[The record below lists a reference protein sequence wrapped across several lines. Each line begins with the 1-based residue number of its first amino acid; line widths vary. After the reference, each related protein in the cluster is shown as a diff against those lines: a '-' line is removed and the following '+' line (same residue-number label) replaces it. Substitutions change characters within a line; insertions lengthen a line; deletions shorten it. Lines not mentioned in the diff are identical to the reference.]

1 MSGAMPIYL
10 DHHATTPADPRVI
23 EAMLPWFGHR
33 FGNPHSVDHEWGWQA
48 EEAVEQARR
57 QVANLVGATPSEV
70 IFTSGATEAN
80 NLALLGLA
88 PALRS
93 LAATRQAGPP
103 HIVASPFEH
112 SCVTACLDA
121 LQRDG
126 FAVTRLRAGV
136 DGVVEPRA
144 LERALTPATVLV
156 TVIAASHEIGTI
168 QPLAALAGLCWE
180 AGAVLH
186 SDAAQAAGKIPFDIG
201 TVNLA
206 TLSAHKIYGPKGIG
220 ALIVRGA
227 VRQLLRPIQ
236 HGGGQEGGLRSG
248 TVPVPL
254 AVGFGVAA
262 TIAAEAMV
270 AEGKRL
276 KALRTRLL
284 AGLAAAGL
292 DFAVNGDLDRRLPGN
307 LSLRFAG
314 IDAATLIARVRDR
327 IAISAG
333 AACASAVREP
343 SPGLLAL
350 GLDAEQALATIRI
363 GLGRAT
369 TEAEIDTAIA
379 VFSAA
384 LSERS

>member
-93 LAATRQAGPP
+93 LAATRKAGPP

-112 SCVTACLDA
+112 SCVTACLAA
-121 LQRDG
+121 LQQEG
-126 FAVTRLRAGV
+126 FAVTLLPAGF

-144 LERALTPATVLV
+144 LEQALTPATVLV
-156 TVIAASHEIGTI
+156 TVTAASHEIGTV
-168 QPLAALAGLCWE
+168 QPVAALAGLSWE

-201 TVNLA
+201 AVNLA

-220 ALIVRGA
+220 ALVRSEE
-227 VRQLLRPIQ
+227 RR
-236 HGGGQEGGLRSG
+236 
-248 TVPVPL
+248 
-254 AVGFGVAA
+254 VGK
-262 TIAAEAMV
+262 E
-270 AEGKRL
+270 
-276 KALRTRLL
+276 
-284 AGLAAAGL
+284 
-292 DFAVNGDLDRRLPGN
+292 
-307 LSLRFAG
+307 
-314 IDAATLIARVRDR
+314 
-327 IAISAG
+327 
-333 AACASAVREP
+333 C
-343 SPGLLAL
+343 
-350 GLDAEQALATIRI
+350 
-363 GLGRAT
+363 
-369 TEAEIDTAIA
+369 
-379 VFSAA
+379 
-384 LSERS
+384 

>member
-48 EEAVEQARR
+48 EEAVEEARR
-57 QVANLVGATPSEV
+57 QVANLVGATPSEI

-112 SCVTACLDA
+112 ACVAACLEVLREA
-121 LQRDG
+121 G
-126 FAVTRLRAGV
+126 FAVTVLPVGS
-136 DGVVEPRA
+136 DGVIAPKA
-144 LERALTPATVLV
+144 LAQALTPATVLV
-156 TVIAASHEIGTI
+156 TVTAASHEIGTV
-168 QPLAALAGLCWE
+168 QPLAALAALCWD

-186 SDAAQAAGKIPFDIG
+186 SDAAQAAGKIPFEIG

-206 TLSAHKIYGPKGIG
+206 TLSGHKIYGPKGIG
-220 ALIVRGA
+220 ALVVRGA
-227 VRQLLRPIQ
+227 VRPLLRPIL

-262 TIAAEAMV
+262 KIAAEAMV
-270 AEGKRL
+270 EEGKRL
-276 KALRTRLL
+276 EALRTRLL

-350 GLDAEQALATIRI
+350 GLDAAAALATIRI
-363 GLGRAT
+363 GLGRST
-369 TEAEIDTAIA
+369 TEAEIDAAIA
-379 VFSAA
+379 AFAAA
-384 LSERS
+384 LSQDP